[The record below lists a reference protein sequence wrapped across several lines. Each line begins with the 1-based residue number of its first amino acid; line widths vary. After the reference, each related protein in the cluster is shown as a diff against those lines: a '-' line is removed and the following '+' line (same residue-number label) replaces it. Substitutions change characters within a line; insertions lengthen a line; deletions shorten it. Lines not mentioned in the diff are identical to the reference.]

1 MNLLFL
7 LVLIP
12 ISLILI
18 SAVVAV
24 LFIGSMF
31 LYNRYKNNQ
40 RRKILMNTLKEYEL
54 NNIDAFNQEK
64 DKKQKIEL
72 KF

>member
-1 MNLLFL
+1 LNLLFL